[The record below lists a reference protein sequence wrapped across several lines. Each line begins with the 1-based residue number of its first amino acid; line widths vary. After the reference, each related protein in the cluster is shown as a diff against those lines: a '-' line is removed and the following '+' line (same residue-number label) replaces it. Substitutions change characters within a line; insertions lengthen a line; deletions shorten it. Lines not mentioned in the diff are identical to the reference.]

1 MSLARRGS
9 EIFSKAAKKSVET
22 RGRFSVAISGG
33 STPRDMHG
41 MLGKEPFRSNILWEN
56 TDIFWVDER
65 CVPEN
70 DPTNNYGAAKKDF
83 LDRVP
88 VSKAQIYPM
97 PIDVSPERGAVLYH
111 QELTNFFK
119 SKEDEFPS
127 FDLIFLGIG
136 TDGHTASLFPGQ
148 IALKEKQKW
157 VVVVKGGNPNVSR
170 LTMTYPLLNRAK
182 RIVFIASGREKARIL
197 KAVLENTESRLPAC
211 MIVPLTGEIIWLLDQ
226 EAASLLSRETVDEVV

>member
-1 MSLARRGS
+1 M
-9 EIFSKAAKKSVET
+9 FSQAAKRSVEK
-22 RGRFSVAISGG
+22 RGRFVVAISGG
-33 STPRDMHG
+33 STPRG
-41 MLGKEPFRSNILWEN
+41 MNRTLGEEPFRSNIPWDK

-70 DPTNNYGAAKKDF
+70 DPANNYGAAKKDF

-88 VSKAQIYPM
+88 IPKVQVHPM
-97 PIDVSPERGAVLYH
+97 LGEDPPEHGAVLYH

-119 SKEDEFPS
+119 PEEGEFPS

-148 IALKEKQKW
+148 SALKEKRKW
-157 VVVVKGGNPNVSR
+157 VVAVKGGNPDVSR

-182 RIVFIASGREKARIL
+182 RIVFIASGREKAHIL
-197 KAVLENTESRLPAC
+197 KAVLANTESRLPAR
-211 MIVPLTGEIIWLLDQ
+211 MITPLTGELTWLLDQ
-226 EAASLLSRETVDEVV
+226 EAASLLIGGGSNERKKRCF